1 MQIGMSLTTAYPR
14 SLDAKALMDG
24 LIAQVKSMAE
34 LGFASLSLGDH
45 HVTPNH
51 YFQALPTMSHLSA
64 HSGDMRLIPLFLLP
78 FYNPI
83 LLAEQLA
90 TLDVISGGR
99 TTVIC
104 ALGHQPEAHAA
115 FQTSQRVRVSRFV
128 ETFEIM
134 RLLWSQDDATY
145 AGKHYAFDGV
155 SINPKPM
162 NGPLPMWIGANADPA
177 IRRTARIADAWVINP
192 SWIPPYVEERLAFYR
207 AALDKLGRS
216 DDVSEV
222 ILRRDLHL
230 SDSEAAARKEADQL
244 FREGYRG
251 FGEWEMRESLIV
263 GGPEECI
270 ATLERFERMG
280 VTHVLFRCAMDEPEP
295 AAQTLRILGEQ
306 VIPHF
311 RR

>member
-24 LIAQVKSMAE
+24 LIEQVKSMAE

-51 YFQALPTMSHLSA
+51 YFQALPTMSHLAA

-90 TLDVISGGR
+90 TLDVINGGR

-134 RLLWSQDDATY
+134 RLLWSKDNATY
-145 AGKHYAFDGV
+145 EGKHYAFDGV

-162 NGPLPMWIGANADPA
+162 KGPLPMWMGANADPA

-192 SWIPPYVEERLAFYR
+192 SWIPPYVEERMAFYR
-207 AALDKLGRS
+207 EALDKVGRS
-216 DDVSEV
+216 DAVSEV

-230 SDSEAAARKEADQL
+230 SDSEAAARKEAERL

-270 ATLERFERMG
+270 TTLERFERMG
-280 VTHVLFRCAMDEPEP
+280 VTHVLFRCAMDEPAQ
-295 AAQTLRILGEQ
+295 AAQTIRVLGEH